1 MQEMENNE
9 EFQEFEKMMEE
20 EMAPEGF
27 NEDADVFNV
36 DEKNQVDDQAVEQ
49 FIQEEKEKALM
60 EDPIAQEMD
69 NFFQEHR

>member
-27 NEDADVFNV
+27 NEDDDVFNV
-36 DEKNQVDDQAVEQ
+36 DERKSSG
-49 FIQEEKEKALM
+49 
-60 EDPIAQEMD
+60 
-69 NFFQEHR
+69 